1 MDTGGS
7 EMLQLSNSTGHFNAV
22 DRVAI
27 DFQARASRAGMFHRI
42 ANGEMDA
49 VNECVRTYGDLVWR
63 IAKQETQSASGAEQ
77 LAQAIFACIWRSA
90 KNFDPA
96 LFSSKKFV
104 LLITRHCLRE
114 WESKNSTSGAAP
126 APAKYITSDPRP

>member
-7 EMLQLSNSTGHFNAV
+7 DMLQLSNSSGHVDRA

-27 DFQARASRAGMFHRI
+27 DFQARANRAGMFHRI
-42 ANGEMDA
+42 ANREMDA
-49 VNECVRTYGDLVWR
+49 VNECVQTYGDLVWR
-63 IAKQETQSASGAEQ
+63 IAKRETQSASGAEQ

-96 LFSSKKFV
+96 VLSSKNFV
-104 LLITRHCLRE
+104 MLIARHCLRE
-114 WESKNSTSGAAP
+114 WQSKNSTSGAAP
-126 APAKYITSDPRP
+126 PAKCITSDPRP